1 MTIKGIVMLLI
12 FAAII
17 AAAIVYG
24 IVRGRLRS
32 GPMRRYYPQ
41 PDFTRRAGFQVAEY
55 PINDILTYTG
65 SWLLAGGVAGLQ
77 FRVQPDWKLWLR
89 VAQEGRSLRLDQFDR
104 QYETYQ
110 TVYYDGIRVVLQQTP
125 GGAGLATWVRDGF
138 SYALYLPR
146 GEMGLLNGL
155 AVEFVEGTASS
166 NS

>member
-41 PDFTRRAGFQVAEY
+41 PDFTRRAGFQVEEY

-65 SWLLAGGVAGLQ
+65 SWLLAGGVAELQ

-89 VAQEGRSLRLDQFDR
+89 VAQ
-104 QYETYQ
+104 
-110 TVYYDGIRVVLQQTP
+110 
-125 GGAGLATWVRDGF
+125 
-138 SYALYLPR
+138 
-146 GEMGLLNGL
+146 
-155 AVEFVEGTASS
+155 AV
-166 NS
+166 